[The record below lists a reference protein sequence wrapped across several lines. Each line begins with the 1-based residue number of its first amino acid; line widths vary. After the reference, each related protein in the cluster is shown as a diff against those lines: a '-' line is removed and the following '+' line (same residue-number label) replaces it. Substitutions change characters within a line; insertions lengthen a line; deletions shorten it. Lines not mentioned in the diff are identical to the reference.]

1 MYDKNRLNE
10 STPILYV
17 DCRMLKLAFSK
28 LPGFVREIQPSMVEV
43 ILETKQQHLER
54 EAISKI
60 YTCIISIG

>member
-1 MYDKNRLNE
+1 MYDKNRHNE
-10 STPILYV
+10 NTPILYV

-28 LPGFVREIQPSMVEV
+28 LSGFVREMQLSMAEV
-43 ILETKQQHLER
+43 IFKRKQQHLEG